1 MNILNFPDFTLVN
14 RVVPKVAFY
23 SHLEVTARMKS
34 AFVENVEQVVWLY
47 KLAPSNLHIA
57 DGKNVHE
64 LTIFLIKLKKGIS
77 DCTDIFRYIDS
88 KLPRHTIFIIQQD
101 NRYRLLVNYKQW
113 KDASA
118 GTFEII
124 KSFSTNWLSEE
135 MLSLRLDSAS
145 NMDTLYESLVRQI
158 ASTQITSSQQDLHQA
173 VSQTI
178 QIEAIKKEMAAIRKK
193 ELKEQ
198 QPQKKFALHQKYMQL
213 KKMLEEHI

>member
-34 AFVENVEQVVWLY
+34 AFIENVEQIIWLY
-47 KLAPSNLHIA
+47 KLAPSNLHMA
-57 DGKNVHE
+57 DGKEVHE

-77 DCTDIFRYIDS
+77 DSSDIFRYIDS

-101 NRYRLLVNYKQW
+101 NRYQLLVNYKQW

-124 KSFSTNWLSEE
+124 KSFSTDWFQQKNYHYVWIVLLIWICS
-135 MLSLRLDSAS
+135 MSPWFARLPRPRLLPRS
-145 NMDTLYESLVRQI
+145 RI
-158 ASTQITSSQQDLHQA
+158 C
-173 VSQTI
+173 
-178 QIEAIKKEMAAIRKK
+178 IKPFPKPSI
-193 ELKEQ
+193 
-198 QPQKKFALHQKYMQL
+198 
-213 KKMLEEHI
+213 

>member
-1 MNILNFPDFTLVN
+1 
-14 RVVPKVAFY
+14 
-23 SHLEVTARMKS
+23 MKS

-47 KLAPSNLHIA
+47 KLAPSNLHVA
-57 DGKNVHE
+57 DGKDVHE

-77 DCTDIFRYIDS
+77 DCSDIFRYIDS

-101 NRYRLLVNYKQW
+101 NRYQLLVNYKQW

-124 KSFSTNWLSEE
+124 KSFSTDWLSEE

-158 ASTQITSSQQDLHQA
+158 ASTQITSSQQNLHQA

-178 QIEAIKKEMAAIRKK
+178 QIEVIKKEMDAIRKK

-213 KKMLEEHI
+213 KKKLEEHI

>member
-34 AFVENVEQVVWLY
+34 AFIENVEQVVWLY
-47 KLAPSNLHIA
+47 KLAPSNLHVT
-57 DGKNVHE
+57 DGKDVHE

-77 DCTDIFRYIDS
+77 DSSDIFRYIDS
-88 KLPRHTIFIIQQD
+88 KLPRHTFFIIQQD
-101 NRYRLLVNYKQW
+101 NRYQLLVNYKQW

-124 KSFSTNWLSEE
+124 KSFSTEWLSEE
-135 MLSLRLDSAS
+135 MLSLRLDSSS

-158 ASTQITSSQQDLHQA
+158 ASTQITSSQQNLHQA
-173 VSQTI
+173 VSRPF
-178 QIEAIKKEMAAIRKK
+178 K
-193 ELKEQ
+193 
-198 QPQKKFALHQKYMQL
+198 
-213 KKMLEEHI
+213 

>member
-23 SHLEVTARMKS
+23 SHLEVTAHMKS
-34 AFVENVEQVVWLY
+34 VFVENVEQIIWLY
-47 KLAPSNLHIA
+47 KLAPSNLHMA

-64 LTIFLIKLKKGIS
+64 LTIFLVKLKRGNS
-77 DCTDIFRYIDS
+77 DCSDIFRYIDS
-88 KLPRHTIFIIQQD
+88 ELPRHTIFIIQQD

-124 KSFSTNWLSEE
+124 KSFSTDWFSAELP
-135 MLSLRLDSAS
+135 SLRLDSTS

-158 ASTQITSSQQDLHQA
+158 ASTQITSTQQDLHQA
-173 VSQTI
+173 VTQTI

-193 ELKEQ
+193 ELREQ

>member
-1 MNILNFPDFTLVN
+1 MNILNFPGFTLVN

-23 SHLEVTARMKS
+23 GHLEVTARMKS
-34 AFVENVEQVVWLY
+34 AFVENVEQIIWLY
-47 KLAPSNLHIA
+47 KLAPSNLHVA
-57 DGKNVHE
+57 DGKGVHE
-64 LTIFLIKLKKGIS
+64 LTIFLVKLKREITDS
-77 DCTDIFRYIDS
+77 SDIFRYIDS

-101 NRYRLLVNYKQW
+101 NKYQLLVNYKQW

-124 KSFSTNWLSEE
+124 KAFSTGWLSAEQ
-135 MLSLRLDSAS
+135 LSLHLDSSS

-158 ASTQITSSQQDLHQA
+158 ASTQIISSQQDLHQA

-178 QIEAIKKEMAAIRKK
+178 HIEAIKKEMAAIRKK

-213 KKMLEEHI
+213 KKKLEEHI

>member
-34 AFVENVEQVVWLY
+34 AFIENVEQVVWLY
-47 KLAPSNLHIA
+47 KLAPSNLHVT

-77 DCTDIFRYIDS
+77 DSSDIFRYIDS
-88 KLPRHTIFIIQQD
+88 KLPRHTFFIIQQD
-101 NRYRLLVNYKQW
+101 NRYQLLVNYKQW

-124 KSFSTNWLSEE
+124 K
-135 MLSLRLDSAS
+135 
-145 NMDTLYESLVRQI
+145 
-158 ASTQITSSQQDLHQA
+158 
-173 VSQTI
+173 
-178 QIEAIKKEMAAIRKK
+178 
-193 ELKEQ
+193 
-198 QPQKKFALHQKYMQL
+198 
-213 KKMLEEHI
+213 

>member
-1 MNILNFPDFTLVN
+1 MCKVKKELMNILNFPDFTLVN
-14 RVVPKVAFY
+14 RVVPKMAFY

-34 AFVENVEQVVWLY
+34 AFIENVEQVVWLY
-47 KLAPSNLHIA
+47 KLAPSNLHVA

-77 DCTDIFRYIDS
+77 DCSDIFRYIDS

-124 KSFSTNWLSEE
+124 KSFSTDWLSEE
-135 MLSLRLDSAS
+135 MLSLRLDSTS

-173 VSQTI
+173 VS
-178 QIEAIKKEMAAIRKK
+178 
-193 ELKEQ
+193 
-198 QPQKKFALHQKYMQL
+198 
-213 KKMLEEHI
+213 HIFGLSLTFPI